1 MVAAAA
7 LFDTNMVR
15 YYNATMPGLN
25 VRDLSVDVLRALK
38 RRARAHHRSVQG
50 EVHAILEEAARSA
63 PPEGGYGPIVL
74 RFVDLGGD
82 SAWTREEMYDD
93 NGR

>member
-1 MVAAAA
+1 
-7 LFDTNMVR
+7 
-15 YYNATMPGLN
+15 MPGLN
-25 VRDLSVDVLRALK
+25 VRDLSPATLQALK

-50 EVHAILEEAARSA
+50 EVHAILEEAARNA
-63 PPEGGYGPIVL
+63 PPEGGYGPIAL
-74 RFVDLGGD
+74 RFASVGGE